1 MKNNLI
7 NFVITLIIAVIL
19 SQFLPWWHVMVAG
32 FVSAL
37 FVSLKRA
44 AVFFIPFLAIF
55 LFWTVYAFWLSNANA
70 FILAEKIAVLL
81 PLGGSSSALL
91 LVTGLI
97 GGFSAGVAALF
108 GKQFSTTFIKRQ
120 PRI

>member
-1 MKNNLI
+1 MKNNFI
-7 NFVITLIIAVIL
+7 NFAITLIIAVIL

-37 FVSLKRA
+37 FFGLKNA
-44 AVFFIPFLAIF
+44 AAFFIPFLAIF
-55 LFWTVYAFWLSNANA
+55 LFWIMYAFWLSNAND

-81 PLGGSSSALL
+81 PLSGSWPLLL

-97 GGFSAGVAALF
+97 GGIAAGVAALL
-108 GKQFSTTFIKRQ
+108 GNQCRLLIKRS
-120 PRI
+120 

>member
-1 MKNNLI
+1 MKNNFI
-7 NFVITLIIAVIL
+7 NFVITLTIAIIL

-37 FVSLKRA
+37 FFSLKGT

-55 LFWTVYAFWLSNANA
+55 LFWIVYSFWLTNAND

-81 PLGGSSSALL
+81 PLGGSWPLLL

-97 GGFSAGVAALF
+97 GGIASGVAALL
-108 GKQFSTTFIKRQ
+108 GNQCRLLIKR
-120 PRI
+120 

>member
-7 NFVITLIIAVIL
+7 NFAITLIIAIIL

-32 FVSAL
+32 FVSTL
-37 FVSLKRA
+37 FFRLKST

-55 LFWTVYAFWLSNANA
+55 LFWIVYAFWLSSTNN

-81 PLGGSSSALL
+81 PLGGSWPLLL

-97 GGFSAGVAALF
+97 GGIAAGVAALL
-108 GKQFSTTFIKRQ
+108 GNQCRLLLKR
-120 PRI
+120 